1 MGMHG
6 EAVACDMAYMSVLS
20 NVLGLITVEERDRI
34 LNMLRGCEVPVYSP
48 CFTRGFLIEALADR
62 VQNSM
67 GQRLPMP
74 VGIGKA
80 KMANDVS
87 DADFERAFVLWQELC
102 KTETSLGD
110 AVDSRLAPLTR
121 DWGLDIGA
129 YRHELSEPMGSL
141 EGALVSRQELNKTG
155 GVPDSRQELSKTMAR
170 VEGAADSRLAQL
182 TRDWGLDIG
191 AYRYESSETL
201 ASLEGAG
208 DTRQEL
214 SKTDGVPDSR
224 QELNKTMASL
234 EGAVDS
240 RLIGA

>member
-1 MGMHG
+1 M
-6 EAVACDMAYMSVLS
+6 
-20 NVLGLITVEERDRI
+20 
-34 LNMLRGCEVPVYSP
+34 
-48 CFTRGFLIEALADR
+48 
-62 VQNSM
+62 
-67 GQRLPMP
+67 
-74 VGIGKA
+74 
-80 KMANDVS
+80 
-87 DADFERAFVLWQELC
+87 
-102 KTETSLGD
+102 
-110 AVDSRLAPLTR
+110 
-121 DWGLDIGA
+121 
-129 YRHELSEPMGSL
+129 
-141 EGALVSRQELNKTG
+141 GALVSRQELNKTG

-170 VEGAADSRLAQL
+170 VEGAADWRLAQL

-234 EGAVDS
+234 EGAVGS